1 MERKPKQP
9 SLQFCQNQRENKIK
23 KSKLAHWL
31 NYNKAAIPL
40 SPPSVQYYQISI
52 ILDSGKHHINTIFVY
67 LFMQELFFDK
77 IHLFKFL
84 FMSEKPRLH
93 QLNITSSRSS
103 TLQASLTAWIFSFV
117 RGNTIKEG
125 KIPYVENKYKTW
137 PNYQAH

>member
-52 ILDSGKHHINTIFVY
+52 ILDFTFVY

-125 KIPYVENKYKTW
+125 KIPYVKNKYKTW